1 MVVNPVT
8 WCSGKPNNIE
18 GKLIWFSLLFYPVM
32 AYYGST
38 MVAKKESLFE
48 KFANEKNRTE
58 RDSAQA
64 YWLISKIKSFAFS
77 LLTVK
82 NKLVLTKKKY
92 VLES

>member
-1 MVVNPVT
+1 
-8 WCSGKPNNIE
+8 
-18 GKLIWFSLLFYPVM
+18 
-32 AYYGST
+32 
-38 MVAKKESLFE
+38 MVAQWLQKKNHFLKSSP
-48 KFANEKNRTE
+48 NEKNRTE

-64 YWLISKIKSFAFS
+64 YWLISKIKNFAFS

>member
-1 MVVNPVT
+1 MVVYPVT

-48 KFANEKNRTE
+48 KFA
-58 RDSAQA
+58 Q
-64 YWLISKIKSFAFS
+64 
-77 LLTVK
+77 
-82 NKLVLTKKKY
+82 
-92 VLES
+92 